1 MLASYAI
8 KIEGHYSA
16 RAGRAMPM
24 DAEWA
29 KDGLDGPLYGVQARP
44 ETRASGRREALLEE
58 YRLGTTPQP
67 VVTGRAVGSRI
78 AQGPVRL
85 MRSAAPR
92 RADRPVS
99 HREGAGHRQH
109 DAGLGTDHAP
119 RRRHRDEPP
128 R

>member
-92 RADRPVS
+92 RSARF
-99 HREGAGHRQH
+99 
-109 DAGLGTDHAP
+109 AP
-119 RRRHRDEPP
+119 GRCWSPTTRRRTGNRSCTAPP
-128 R
+128 PS